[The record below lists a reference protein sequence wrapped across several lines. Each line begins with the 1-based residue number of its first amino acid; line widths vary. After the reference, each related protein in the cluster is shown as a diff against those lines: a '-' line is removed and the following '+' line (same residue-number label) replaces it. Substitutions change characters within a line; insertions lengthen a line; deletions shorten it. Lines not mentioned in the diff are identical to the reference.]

1 MGVICLLDM
10 VFIDSKVEV
19 LLNLLV
25 SSNVELVLFVVA
37 MYAFNS
43 SEGETKYDLS

>member
-1 MGVICLLDM
+1 MGVICLLDT

-19 LLNLLV
+19 LLNLLLL
-25 SSNVELVLFVVA
+25 SHVELVLFVVA

-43 SEGETKYDLS
+43 SEGEMK